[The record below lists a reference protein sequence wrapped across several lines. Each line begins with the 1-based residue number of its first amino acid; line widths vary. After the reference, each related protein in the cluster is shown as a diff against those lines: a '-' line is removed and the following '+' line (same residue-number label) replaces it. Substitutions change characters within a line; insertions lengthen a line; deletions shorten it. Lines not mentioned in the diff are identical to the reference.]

1 MSAPAVA
8 GGPVLTI
15 RERNTR
21 SCCPS
26 SATRV
31 SHLAAVI
38 ITLQVLGQTA
48 FGFSLSIA
56 QILVA
61 IGTCAVLEIG
71 IAFFRQHVVMW
82 PASALLTGNGVA
94 FILRV
99 PGTPH
104 GDWWSLH
111 GAWIFAATAA
121 VSLLS
126 KHLIRWRGRHIFN
139 PSNFGLVLC
148 FLVLG
153 KTRAEPLDFWWGP
166 MSLWLALAIALIV
179 AGGLT
184 ILSRLRL
191 LIIAGGFWLAFAAG
205 IGVLAA
211 SGHSM
216 TARWHLGPITGWSFW
231 WLLVTSPEIL
241 IFLFFMI
248 TDPMTIP
255 KGRVARVVYSVCVGL
270 LATLLIAPQT
280 TEFATKVAVLSALA
294 LVCAARPV
302 LERLL
307 PAPGF
312 ARRSRALAW
321 GRGLMR
327 HGWVSTGALALA
339 AAGFAGLVVVAG
351 IPARPDAATA
361 GALPGGEP
369 LPQVTVVSTNGIS
382 GRVDQA
388 TADQIA
394 RDIVLDLR
402 ANADALRL
410 RDPERATAGAGG
422 AWLVDLRQ
430 QIGAAAGGP
439 ISVSSYRVSR
449 VGLTLTRGAGQAPPG
464 SLPRSRASSRSP
476 SIAAG
481 HRSSRFDTTR
491 RPSSNPSRWLSN
503 KATTSSSESEERRRR
518 RRRRLP
524 CMPPSYARQALSP
537 MSGSRTSRRRSG
549 STSAKEPSASASPT
563 TCPP

>member
-15 RERNTR
+15 RGTQYPVLLPKFRDPR
-21 SCCPS
+21 L
-26 SATRV
+26 
-31 SHLAAVI
+31 HLAAVI

-71 IAFFRQHVVMW
+71 IAFFRQHVVLW

-231 WLLVTSPEIL
+231 WLLVTSPEVL

-280 TEFATKVAVLSALA
+280 TEYATKVAVLSALA
-294 LVCAARPV
+294 LVCAARPL

-307 PAPGF
+307 PAPG
-312 ARRSRALAW
+312 SSDDHALAW

-339 AAGFAGLVVVAG
+339 AAAFAGLVVVAG
-351 IPARPDAATA
+351 IPARIAHTGYTGEDGFEVYVAPEAAETIWQKLLQA
-361 GALPGGEP
+361 GGEFGIRP
-369 LPQVTVVSTNGIS
+369 CGLGARNTLRLEAKMALYGHEITASINPYEADLGWIVKMDKGEFVGRTALEKARQNGVTRKLVGFEMKDRGIGRDGYEVWLDGKPAGWVTSGGPAPTLNANIGLCYLPVEKAVPGVPIQVMIRNAPVSAVTV
-382 GRVDQA
+382 A
-388 TADQIA
+388 TPFYK
-394 RDIVLDLR
+394 R
-402 ANADALRL
+402 AK
-410 RDPERATAGAGG
+410 
-422 AWLVDLRQ
+422 
-430 QIGAAAGGP
+430 
-439 ISVSSYRVSR
+439 S
-449 VGLTLTRGAGQAPPG
+449 
-464 SLPRSRASSRSP
+464 
-476 SIAAG
+476 
-481 HRSSRFDTTR
+481 
-491 RPSSNPSRWLSN
+491 
-503 KATTSSSESEERRRR
+503 
-518 RRRRLP
+518 
-524 CMPPSYARQALSP
+524 
-537 MSGSRTSRRRSG
+537 
-549 STSAKEPSASASPT
+549 
-563 TCPP
+563 

>member
-8 GGPVLTI
+8 GRPVLTI
-15 RERNTR
+15 RGTHYPVLLPKFRDPR
-21 SCCPS
+21 L
-26 SATRV
+26 
-31 SHLAAVI
+31 HLAAVI

-56 QILVA
+56 QILIA

-71 IAFFRQHVVMW
+71 IAFFRQNVILW

-121 VSLLS
+121 LSLLS

-153 KTRAEPLDFWWGP
+153 ENRAEPLDFWWGP
-166 MSLWLALAIALIV
+166 TSLWLVLAIALIV

-191 LIIAGGFWLAFAAG
+191 LVIAGGFWLAFAAG

-255 KGRVARVVYSVCVGL
+255 KGRVARVVYAVCVGL

-280 TEFATKVAVLSALA
+280 TEFATKVAVLGALA
-294 LVCAARPV
+294 LVCAARPLV
-302 LERLL
+302 ERLL
-307 PAPGF
+307 PAAGSPED
-312 ARRSRALAW
+312 RALPWA
-321 GRGLMR
+321 RGLMR
-327 HGWVSTGALALA
+327 HGWVSTGALTLA

-361 GALPGGEP
+361 SSLPGGEP
-369 LPQVTVVSTNGIS
+369 MPQVNVTATDGVSA
-382 GRVDQA
+382 RVDSA
-388 TADQIA
+388 TATQIA
-394 RDIVLDLR
+394 RDIVVDLR

-410 RDPERATAGAGG
+410 RDPQRADAGAGG
-422 AWLVDLRQ
+422 AWLVDLRR
-430 QIGAAAGGP
+430 QIGDAAGRP
-439 ISVSSYRVSR
+439 ISVSSYRISSVD
-449 VGLTLTRGAGQAPPG
+449 LTLMRAAGQAPPRILASIKGTEQAADYRGRPPKLESRHAPASAQAVAGGG
-464 SLPRSRASSRSP
+464 SPTGPLRHRRSRRHDGADNR
-476 SIAAG
+476 AA
-481 HRSSRFDTTR
+481 
-491 RPSSNPSRWLSN
+491 
-503 KATTSSSESEERRRR
+503 
-518 RRRRLP
+518 
-524 CMPPSYARQALSP
+524 C
-537 MSGSRTSRRRSG
+537 
-549 STSAKEPSASASPT
+549 
-563 TCPP
+563 

>member
-1 MSAPAVA
+1 M
-8 GGPVLTI
+8 LTI
-15 RERNTR
+15 RGT
-21 SCCPS
+21 PYPVLLPK
-26 SATRV
+26 V
-31 SHLAAVI
+31 SDPRLHLAAVI

-48 FGFSLSIA
+48 FGFNLSIA

-61 IGTCAVLEIG
+61 IGTCALLEVG

-153 KTRAEPLDFWWGP
+153 ENRAEPLDFWWGP

-179 AGGLT
+179 VGGLT

-191 LIIAGGFWLAFAAG
+191 LVVAGGFWLAFAAG

-294 LVCAARPV
+294 LVCAARPL

-307 PAPGF
+307 PAPG
-312 ARRSRALAW
+312 SPEDRALAW

-361 GALPGGEP
+361 RALPGGEP
-369 LPQVTVVSTNGIS
+369 MPQVTVLSTNGIS
-382 GRVDQA
+382 GRVDPA
-388 TADQIA
+388 TVDQIA

-410 RDPERATAGAGG
+410 RDPQRATAGAGG

-449 VGLTLTRGAGQAPPG
+449 RGPDADARSGPGAAQDPCLDQGRRAGRRLSRPAAEARASTRLGALRAIPRGGSPTRPLRHRRSRRSDGADDGAARCAGRSRTRDGPSRRCPAPGRRVAGRARLPPG
-464 SLPRSRASSRSP
+464 RLPV
-476 SIAAG
+476 
-481 HRSSRFDTTR
+481 
-491 RPSSNPSRWLSN
+491 
-503 KATTSSSESEERRRR
+503 
-518 RRRRLP
+518 RRLQRP
-524 CMPPSYARQALSP
+524 GRP
-537 MSGSRTSRRRSG
+537 
-549 STSAKEPSASASPT
+549 
-563 TCPP
+563 

>member
-1 MSAPAVA
+1 MSAPAIA

-15 RERNTR
+15 RGTHYPVLLPKFRDPR
-21 SCCPS
+21 L
-26 SATRV
+26 
-31 SHLAAVI
+31 HLAAVI

-61 IGTCAVLEIG
+61 LGTCAVLEVG
-71 IAFFRQHVVMW
+71 IAFFRQHVIMW

-111 GAWIFAATAA
+111 GAWIFAGTAA

-126 KHLIRWRGRHIFN
+126 KHVIRWRGRHVFN

-148 FLVLG
+148 FLVLSES
-153 KTRAEPLDFWWGP
+153 RAEPLDFWWGP
-166 MSLWLALAIALIV
+166 MSIWLALAIALIV
-179 AGGLT
+179 SGGLT

-191 LIIAGGFWLAFAAG
+191 LVIAGSFWLSFAAG

-248 TDPMTIP
+248 TDPVTIP
-255 KGRVARVVYSVCVGL
+255 KGRVARVVYAVSVGL
-270 LATLLIAPQT
+270 LATLLVAPQT
-280 TEFATKVAVLSALA
+280 TEYHTKVAVLAALA
-294 LVCAARPV
+294 LVCAARPL

-307 PAPGF
+307 PAAGT
-312 ARRSRALAW
+312 AEDRAWPWA
-321 GRGLMR
+321 RGLVVR
-327 HGWVSTGALALA
+327 RGWALALA
-339 AAGFAGLVVVAG
+339 AAGFAGLLVVAG
-351 IPARPDAATA
+351 IPARPASATA
-361 GALPGGEP
+361 RALPGGEP
-369 LPQVTVVSTNGIS
+369 LPQVKVVATDGIS
-382 GRVDQA
+382 GRVDSA

-410 RDPERATAGAGG
+410 RDPQRATAGAAGT
-422 AWLVDLRQ
+422 WLVDLRQ

-439 ISVSSYRVSR
+439 ISVSSYRVSH
-449 VGLTLTRGAGQAPPG
+449 VDLTLTRGEGQGPP
-464 SLPRSRASSRSP
+464 R
-476 SIAAG
+476 
-481 HRSSRFDTTR
+481 
-491 RPSSNPSRWLSN
+491 
-503 KATTSSSESEERRRR
+503 
-518 RRRRLP
+518 
-524 CMPPSYARQALSP
+524 
-537 MSGSRTSRRRSG
+537 
-549 STSAKEPSASASPT
+549 
-563 TCPP
+563 

>member
-15 RERNTR
+15 RGTQYPVLLPKIRDPR
-21 SCCPS
+21 L
-26 SATRV
+26 
-31 SHLAAVI
+31 HLAAVI

-61 IGTCAVLEIG
+61 IGTCAVLEFG

-153 KTRAEPLDFWWGP
+153 ENRAEPLDFWWGP
-166 MSLWLALAIALIV
+166 MSLWLALAIALSV
-179 AGGLT
+179 LGCLP

-191 LIIAGGFWLAFAAG
+191 LVIAGSFWLAFAGG
-205 IGVLAA
+205 IAVLAA
-211 SGHSM
+211 TGHSM

-255 KGRVARVVYSVCVGL
+255 KGRVARVVYAVCVGL

-294 LVCAARPV
+294 LVCAARPL

-307 PAPGF
+307 PAPG
-312 ARRSRALAW
+312 SSDDHALAW

-339 AAGFAGLVVVAG
+339 AAAFAGLVVVAG
-351 IPARPDAATA
+351 IPARPDATA
-361 GALPGGEP
+361 VGLPGGEA
-369 LPQVTVVSTNGIS
+369 LPQVTVVSTNGVS
-382 GRVDQA
+382 GRVDQV

-402 ANADALRL
+402 ANAAALRL
-410 RDPERATAGAGG
+410 RAPERATTGAGG

-439 ISVSSYRVSR
+439 ISV
-449 VGLTLTRGAGQAPPG
+449 
-464 SLPRSRASSRSP
+464 
-476 SIAAG
+476 
-481 HRSSRFDTTR
+481 
-491 RPSSNPSRWLSN
+491 
-503 KATTSSSESEERRRR
+503 
-518 RRRRLP
+518 
-524 CMPPSYARQALSP
+524 
-537 MSGSRTSRRRSG
+537 
-549 STSAKEPSASASPT
+549 
-563 TCPP
+563 

>member
-15 RERNTR
+15 RGTQYPVLLPKFRDPR
-21 SCCPS
+21 L
-26 SATRV
+26 
-31 SHLAAVI
+31 HLAAVI

-61 IGTCAVLEIG
+61 IGTCALLEFG

-205 IGVLAA
+205 IAVLAA

-216 TARWHLGPITGWSFW
+216 TARWHLGPISGWSFW

-248 TDPMTIP
+248 TDPVTIP
-255 KGRVARVVYSVCVGL
+255 KGRVARFVYAVSVGL

-280 TEFATKVAVLSALA
+280 TEYATKVSVLTALA
-294 LVCAARPV
+294 LVCAARPL
-302 LERLL
+302 LERFL
-307 PAPGF
+307 PVPG
-312 ARRSRALAW
+312 SDEDRAWAW
-321 GRGLMR
+321 GRGLTR
-327 HGWVSTGALALA
+327 RGRAATAGLALA
-339 AAGFAGLVVVAG
+339 AAGFAGLVLVAG
-351 IPARPDAATA
+351 IPARQGPATVSS
-361 GALPGGEP
+361 LPGGEP
-369 LPQVTVVSTNGIS
+369 LPTVSVTATDGVS
-382 GRVDQA
+382 GRVDSG
-388 TADQIA
+388 TANGIA
-394 RDIVLDLR
+394 RDVVLDLR
-402 ANADALRL
+402 SDGDALRL
-410 RDPERATAGAGG
+410 RDPDRAAAGAGG
-422 AWLVDLRQ
+422 AWLVDLRRR
-430 QIGAAAGGP
+430 IGEAAGGP
-439 ISVSSYRVSR
+439 ITVSSYRISK
-449 VGLTLTRGAGQAPPG
+449 VGLTLTRGEGQGPPRI
-464 SLPRSRASSRSP
+464 L
-476 SIAAG
+476 AAVTG
-481 HRSSRFDTTR
+481 DEQVAVYSG
-491 RPSSNPSRWLSN
+491 RPSKLD
-503 KATTSSSESEERRRR
+503 RRRAWT
-518 RRRRLP
+518 P
-524 CMPPSYARQALSP
+524 F
-537 MSGSRTSRRRSG
+537 RRSLEVALQQG
-549 STSAKEPSASASPT
+549 
-563 TCPP
+563 

>member
-1 MSAPAVA
+1 MPSRSTS
-8 GGPVLTI
+8 GG
-15 RERNTR
+15 
-21 SCCPS
+21 
-26 SATRV
+26 
-31 SHLAAVI
+31 
-38 ITLQVLGQTA
+38 
-48 FGFSLSIA
+48 
-56 QILVA
+56 
-61 IGTCAVLEIG
+61 
-71 IAFFRQHVVMW
+71 
-82 PASALLTGNGVA
+82 
-94 FILRV
+94 
-99 PGTPH
+99 
-104 GDWWSLH
+104 
-111 GAWIFAATAA
+111 
-121 VSLLS
+121 
-126 KHLIRWRGRHIFN
+126 GR
-139 PSNFGLVLC
+139 C
-148 FLVLG
+148 
-153 KTRAEPLDFWWGP
+153 R
-166 MSLWLALAIALIV
+166 LWLALAIALIV

-191 LIIAGGFWLAFAAG
+191 LVIAGGFWLAFAAG

-294 LVCAARPV
+294 LVCAARPL

-307 PAPGF
+307 PAPG
-312 ARRSRALAW
+312 SPEDRALAW

-361 GALPGGEP
+361 VALPGGEP

-439 ISVSSYRVSR
+439 ISVSSYRVSS
-449 VGLTLTRGAGQAPPG
+449 VGLTLTRGAGQAPPRILASIKGVEQVAVYRGRPPKLALRHDSAPFEQSARGG
-464 SLPRSRASSRSP
+464 SPTRPLRHRRSRRSDGADAGAGCGACPARARDGPARRCPAPGRRVAGRARLPPGRLPLRRLERPARDDGRGRLLARLRPGRLARPVRRQLVLRFGSRSLGEARWTAP
-476 SIAAG
+476 QRALPQRQGA
-481 HRSSRFDTTR
+481 RS
-491 RPSSNPSRWLSN
+491 
-503 KATTSSSESEERRRR
+503 
-518 RRRRLP
+518 
-524 CMPPSYARQALSP
+524 
-537 MSGSRTSRRRSG
+537 
-549 STSAKEPSASASPT
+549 
-563 TCPP
+563 